1 MRHPDSRLIFGTA
14 GLSSLPSQS
23 KALRLLETAYDQGI
37 RHFDTAPLYGQGYAE
52 WVLGRFLRGKATDV
66 QVTDKFGLAGDVS
79 PRIDPRIAMPL
90 NHFRKRLQRSGHVPQ
105 HSGVATNHSRLPF
118 RRITRSQLEVSLA
131 GSLKRLGRDRIDH
144 YMIHEG
150 LPSFLD
156 DDARTWL
163 FRRQEQ
169 GVIGSLGVATNGQE
183 ILMSESEDFSGF
195 QILQYEAG
203 TIFDQ
208 LLERHPD
215 KMHFIHSC
223 FSAKTM
229 EKASL
234 TPATSLTFWTN
245 RNPDGKTIFFTRR
258 PAVLKEN
265 IASIHS

>member
-1 MRHPDSRLIFGTA
+1 
-14 GLSSLPSQS
+14 
-23 KALRLLETAYDQGI
+23 
-37 RHFDTAPLYGQGYAE
+37 
-52 WVLGRFLRGKATDV
+52 
-66 QVTDKFGLAGDVS
+66 
-79 PRIDPRIAMPL
+79 
-90 NHFRKRLQRSGHVPQ
+90 
-105 HSGVATNHSRLPF
+105 
-118 RRITRSQLEVSLA
+118 
-131 GSLKRLGRDRIDH
+131 
-144 YMIHEG
+144 MIHEG

-183 ILMSESEDFSGF
+183 LLMSESEDFSGF

-208 LLERHPD
+208 LRERHPD
-215 KMHFIHSC
+215 KMHFLHSC